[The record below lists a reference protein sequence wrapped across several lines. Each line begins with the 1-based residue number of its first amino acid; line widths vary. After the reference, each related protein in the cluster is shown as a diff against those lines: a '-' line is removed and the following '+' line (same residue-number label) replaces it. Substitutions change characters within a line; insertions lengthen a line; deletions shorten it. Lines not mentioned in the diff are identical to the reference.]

1 MSDITGDK
9 TGPNITAT
17 TDGAPASA
25 GLPTDGSLPRR
36 LREAWMKTV
45 GNYATDEK
53 GTASLLQRLVDF
65 GQLSA
70 EEAKKVL
77 GEARQ
82 KIEENKGELDKRV
95 DESIKKAVDRL
106 PWSEDG
112 RELKK
117 LEERIEELEARLREL
132 EAT

>member
-1 MSDITGDK
+1 MSDKTSDK
-9 TGPNITAT
+9 IEN
-17 TDGAPASA
+17 APAA
-25 GLPTDGSLPRR
+25 PPAVPTDASLPKR

-45 GNYATDEK
+45 GNFATDEK

-77 GEARQ
+77 ADARQ

-106 PWSEDG
+106 PWSDDG

-117 LEERIEELEARLREL
+117 LEERVEELEARLREL
-132 EAT
+132 EAS